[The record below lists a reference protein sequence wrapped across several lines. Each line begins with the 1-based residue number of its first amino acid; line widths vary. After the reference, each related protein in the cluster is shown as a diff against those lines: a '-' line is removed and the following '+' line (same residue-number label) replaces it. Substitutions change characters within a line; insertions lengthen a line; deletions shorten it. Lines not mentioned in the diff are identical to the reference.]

1 LKTELIRWVSTVASV
16 SYAIKALE
24 GPDVTE
30 KATPSACVAV
40 GTSEADPL
48 GGIFSDYQKCNTL
61 TNKFVI
67 HAMTLTV
74 RLPIAMES
82 QLSQLCDSL
91 GLSKSQVVQS
101 ALRDWFA
108 KPAAVQSHPLMAF
121 VETAARSE
129 PSSEWAGPYS
139 KEALRQRVLSGT
151 AVHQVAEP
159 VAIYGVRES
168 DPAAKPAVSEKAG
181 QRRSAK
187 TTTRAKSKSA

>member
-1 LKTELIRWVSTVASV
+1 MRWHLLAF
-16 SYAIKALE
+16 
-24 GPDVTE
+24 
-30 KATPSACVAV
+30 
-40 GTSEADPL
+40 PL
-48 GGIFSDYQKCNTL
+48 VRLRMIHLAGFFQIAKKCNTL
-61 TNKFVI
+61 KNKFVI

-108 KPAAVQSHPLMAF
+108 KPAAVQGHPLMAF

-129 PSSEWAGPYS
+129 PASDWAGPYS
-139 KEALRQRVLSGT
+139 KEALRQRVLTGT

-159 VAIYGVRES
+159 VANYGVRAS
-168 DPAAKPAVSEKAG
+168 DPAAKPAVSIKTG
-181 QRRSAK
+181 LRRSAK
-187 TTTRAKSKSA
+187 ATTRAKPKSA